1 MRGAER
7 VSTRAFHCLQVLLL
21 AISAHV
27 FNGLELKALLPRQ
40 RSGNWSENSSVALPV
55 GCEQDWLLI
64 AAGWFST
71 CEHWREILQWASR
84 LLANTILYRYKF
96 NQRSKISA
104 GIWRIPVGSPKE
116 KQRHWL
122 SGGRTVIRTL
132 NRTFVSWFAWS
143 ACYLNEIR
151 TLSPVFK
158 KWDFSWGCP
167 EREKGQLT
175 VAKSL
180 SRRFSD

>member
-1 MRGAER
+1 M
-7 VSTRAFHCLQVLLL
+7 LLL

-55 GCEQDWLLI
+55 GCEQNWLLI

-96 NQRSKISA
+96 NQRSKIWA

-122 SGGRTVIRTL
+122 SGGRAVIRTL

-151 TLSPVFK
+151 TLTPVFK
-158 KWDFSWGCP
+158 IRLQLGLV
-167 EREKGQLT
+167 REKKVTDDSKKPL
-175 VAKSL
+175 KEILRLRRSSL
-180 SRRFSD
+180 FRGRFRGLFDR